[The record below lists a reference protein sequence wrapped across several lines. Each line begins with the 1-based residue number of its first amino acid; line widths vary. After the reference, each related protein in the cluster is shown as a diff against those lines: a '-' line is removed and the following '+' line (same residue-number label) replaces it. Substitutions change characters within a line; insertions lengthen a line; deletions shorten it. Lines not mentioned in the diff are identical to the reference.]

1 MLELNKNIIIY
12 MDKFEIYQWETADHK
27 IFSIMNNTVVF

>member
-1 MLELNKNIIIY
+1 

-27 IFSIMNNTVVF
+27 IFSIMNNNVVLYLYDSIVL